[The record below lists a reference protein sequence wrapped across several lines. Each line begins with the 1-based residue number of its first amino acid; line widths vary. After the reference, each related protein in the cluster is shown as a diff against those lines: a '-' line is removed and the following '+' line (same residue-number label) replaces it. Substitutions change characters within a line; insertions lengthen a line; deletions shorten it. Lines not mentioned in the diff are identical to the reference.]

1 MTLHNTHGIDSN
13 PDAAHESWQAF
24 FFAGEY
30 DADTTVEN
38 RLDAWTTGDLLTEV
52 LDRSA
57 DDAPALRLLQH
68 KTLQAFLVARDRES
82 ARSRADV
89 QHG

>member
-1 MTLHNTHGIDSN
+1 MTLYTPQGIEPN
-13 PDAAHESWQAF
+13 PEAAHESWQAL
-24 FFAGEY
+24 FFAREY

-38 RLDAWTTGDLLTEV
+38 RLGAWSTGELLSEV

-57 DDAPALRLLQH
+57 DDAPALRLMQH

-82 ARSRADV
+82 ANGR
-89 QHG
+89 G